1 MPGHWH
7 KQKPGP
13 LHPTRQTWETDPCTT
28 SVMGGPVETAEARE
42 QLRHANQQL
51 ELQSQY
57 PGRDRD
63 DEPTNVIP

>member
-1 MPGHWH
+1 M
-7 KQKPGP
+7 
-13 LHPTRQTWETDPCTT
+13 
-28 SVMGGPVETAEARE
+28 SGPVETAEARE